1 MTKADQLT
9 TLLSFLLLAYLALT
23 AAGAFAFTFMTRGA
37 LPLYRQACGSFPE
50 TSFAAVTDVGV
61 LLRRQ

>member
-1 MTKADQLT
+1 VRSDRLFERKMTKADQLT

-37 LPLYRQACGSFPE
+37 LPLYRQA
-50 TSFAAVTDVGV
+50 AGV
-61 LLRRQ
+61 FRKRPLRQ

>member
-37 LPLYRQACGSFPE
+37 LPLYRQA
-50 TSFAAVTDVGV
+50 AGV
-61 LLRRQ
+61 FRKRPLRQ